1 MYFVFGIGFF
11 ALAWIIYRQRKELM
25 VLRRENI
32 DLQTK
37 LCFAKRNINYA
48 MEKYTEMLDFA
59 SEQVDRADQN
69 EEKHKNAVRA
79 IHIHRRRA
87 HLLRQKR
94 KA

>member
-11 ALAWIIYRQRKELM
+11 VLAWVIFRQNKELKM
-25 VLRRENI
+25 LRVDNAE
-32 DLQTK
+32 LQTK
-37 LCFAKRNINYA
+37 LSFAKRNINYA

-79 IHIHRRRA
+79 ISIHRRRA

>member
-11 ALAWIIYRQRKELM
+11 VLAWVIFRQNKELK
-25 VLRRENI
+25 VLRADNAE
-32 DLQTK
+32 LQTK

-69 EEKHKNAVRA
+69 EEKHKNAVRS
-79 IHIHRRRA
+79 IYIHRRRA
-87 HLLRQKR
+87 HLLRQTR